1 MCTTKKIM
9 ENCNLLG
16 HREYHVKNQI
26 KRQLM
31 LPLVMAFIMYLGAF
45 LLTPS
50 MARAAAQNFEI
61 DAKKSGVAFT
71 SKAPFETFVGSTHAI
86 KGYVTL
92 DEKNLLASKA
102 MITVAVDGI
111 KTGNRLRDKDM
122 RVKFME
128 TKKYP
133 EIRFELQKIIS
144 GPRTLSGGTNVQ
156 LMADGVFTIHGV
168 AKHQKVEL
176 FVARDMAGNTITVQ
190 TKFPIVLGDYQIER
204 PKFLLMKL
212 AESVD
217 VSVKLVLN
225 EN

>member
-1 MCTTKKIM
+1 MSIVT
-9 ENCNLLG
+9 LS
-16 HREYHVKNQI
+16 
-26 KRQLM
+26 
-31 LPLVMAFIMYLGAF
+31 LVPETGKATDHHFAV
-45 LLTPS
+45 
-50 MARAAAQNFEI
+50 
-61 DAKKSGVAFT
+61 DAGKSGVAFT

-86 KGYVTL
+86 KGWVQL
-92 DEKNLLASKA
+92 DEKNLLSARA
-102 MITVAVDGI
+102 EITVVVDGI

-144 GPRTLSGGTNVQ
+144 GPRTLSVGTNIQ
-156 LMADGVFTIHGV
+156 LLADGIFTIHGV

-176 FVARDMAGNTITVQ
+176 NVARDMASNTITVQ

-225 EN
+225 GN

>member
-1 MCTTKKIM
+1 MNTFFV
-9 ENCNLLG
+9 LG
-16 HREYHVKNQI
+16 
-26 KRQLM
+26 
-31 LPLVMAFIMYLGAF
+31 
-45 LLTPS
+45 LLTLVLVPETVK
-50 MARAAAQNFEI
+50 ATDHRFAV
-61 DAKKSGVAFT
+61 DAGKSGVAFT
-71 SKAPFETFVGSTHAI
+71 SRAPFETFVGSTHAI
-86 KGYVTL
+86 KGSVTL

-144 GPRTLSGGTNVQ
+144 GPRTLSEGTNVQ

-176 FVARDMAGNTITVQ
+176 FVARDMASNTITVQ

-225 EN
+225 GN